1 MPHHSD
7 ALRKIMLRR
16 FMVEYQV
23 RTGQTLTQNK
33 LAQLLGIK
41 QAQISQYLSSERKI
55 TERRWL
61 DVVRILG
68 AEDTATSEDY
78 AELQKQLAS
87 KKDHHGQL
95 LREHLKNRNIAHK
108 EAAERL
114 QVSAAAV
121 TNFLYS
127 EQFRPELLQKLKEGL
142 GFSLPANHIPR
153 NAVYLHSNQKNLTDF
168 KAQPVFDLTQIG
180 IEFDLE
186 KTIVV
191 QVESDDLSPAVKS
204 TAKVLAVRIEKD
216 DYKYAKG
223 LMVLHFG
230 NRLALGEITH
240 NDLLDKGFI
249 ALLQRK
255 GLLRVLEADIEGL
268 YKIVLSLTMHP

>member
-95 LREHLKNRNIAHK
+95 LREHLKNRGISHK
-108 EAAERL
+108 QSAQL
-114 QVSAAAV
+114 LKVSAAAV

-127 EQFRPELLQKLKEGL
+127 EQFRPELLQKLKEEV
-142 GFSLPANHIPR
+142 GFTLPAAHNQR
-153 NAVYLHSNQKNLTDF
+153 NAVFLHSNQKVADLEN
-168 KAQPVFDLTQIG
+168 QPLFDLSQIG
-180 IEFDLE
+180 IELDLSR
-186 KTIVV
+186 TIVV
-191 QVESDDLSPAVKS
+191 QTD
-204 TAKVLAVRIEKD
+204 AKTKVVAVRIEKE
-216 DYKYAKG
+216 DYENTKG
-223 LMVLHFG
+223 LVVMHCG
-230 NRLALGEITH
+230 NRLTLCEASE
-240 NDLLDKGFI
+240 NDLLKN
-249 ALLQRK
+249 
-255 GLLRVLEADIEGL
+255 DIRDV
-268 YKIVLSLTMHP
+268 YKIVLSITLYS

>member
-95 LREHLKNRNIAHK
+95 LREHLKNRGISHK
-108 EAAERL
+108 QSAQL
-114 QVSAAAV
+114 LKVSAAAV

-127 EQFRPELLQKLKEGL
+127 EQFRPELLQKLKEEV
-142 GFSLPANHIPR
+142 GFTLPAAHNQR
-153 NAVYLHSNQKNLTDF
+153 NAVFLHFDQKTTDWGSRH
-168 KAQPVFDLTQIG
+168 FDLSQIG
-180 IEFDLE
+180 AEYKAE

-191 QVESDDLSPAVKS
+191 QIESDELAP
-204 TAKVLAVRIEKD
+204 TIPMGAKVLAVLVEVGE
-216 DYKYAKG
+216 YKNVKG
-223 LMVLHFG
+223 LSVLRIG
-230 NRLALGEITH
+230 EDLALGDVSGHSNYVTLVQKNGVRRFSES
-240 NDLLDKGFI
+240 D
-249 ALLQRK
+249 
-255 GLLRVLEADIEGL
+255 VEAL
-268 YKIVLSLTMHP
+268 YKIVLSLVWHY

>member
-142 GFSLPANHIPR
+142 GFSLPATYNAR
-153 NAVYLHSNQKNLTDF
+153 NAVFLHSNQKTADF
-168 KAQPVFDLTQIG
+168 GGQYFDLGQIG
-180 IEFDLE
+180 AEWDLK

-191 QVESDDLSPAVKS
+191 QIESDDLAPAIPVG
-204 TAKVLAVRIEKD
+204 AKVLAVLVKKEE
-216 DYKYAKG
+216 YENVKG
-223 LMVLHFG
+223 PSVLHIG
-230 NRLALGEITH
+230 EDLALVRS
-240 NDLLDKGFI
+240 F
-249 ALLQRK
+249 
-255 GLLRVLEADIEGL
+255 EAIDIPEGDIKAL
-268 YKIVLSLTMHP
+268 YKIVLSLVSIQ